1 MQFPSSPREQIARP
15 SAFATETSSSR
26 GAVMMVWSQ
35 SEKRRKHHEHLWK
48 QRSIPIGSVCMPY
61 MVTSKPSIYPNFVSI
76 NLPLTYGSVMGY
88 VIVSR
93 RQRWQWRWPSPVSA
107 ARYPLVFPHLSFRAP
122 ASNIS
127 NHLKM
132 PCKGRVLDQF
142 QIFAFYFIAQ
152 YCTHISYFPKNTDC
166 SALDLR
172 ERIEFRVFQN
182 DVNMHLEHT
191 WTIP

>member
-1 MQFPSSPREQIARP
+1 MKLDLRPFSRTSFKSNPCKMLRWIPPREQIARP

-107 ARYPLVFPHLSFRAP
+107 ARYPFFDIHWFFHIFPLGHQP
-122 ASNIS
+122 AIS
-127 NHLKM
+127 A
-132 PCKGRVLDQF
+132 
-142 QIFAFYFIAQ
+142 I
-152 YCTHISYFPKNTDC
+152 T
-166 SALDLR
+166 
-172 ERIEFRVFQN
+172 
-182 DVNMHLEHT
+182 
-191 WTIP
+191 